1 MTDLNDAPEL
11 AGVTTTLS
19 AITENDADSSE
30 ADVTTYDLST
40 ILSSLV
46 TDTDTTSGFAETGIA
61 VTGVSTTNGRWDY
74 STDSEVTWTGD
85 YGCIFY

>member
-11 AGVTTTLS
+11 TGVTTTLS

-74 STDSEVTWTGD
+74 SIGFGSFVDRD
-85 YGCIFY
+85 YGCIYY